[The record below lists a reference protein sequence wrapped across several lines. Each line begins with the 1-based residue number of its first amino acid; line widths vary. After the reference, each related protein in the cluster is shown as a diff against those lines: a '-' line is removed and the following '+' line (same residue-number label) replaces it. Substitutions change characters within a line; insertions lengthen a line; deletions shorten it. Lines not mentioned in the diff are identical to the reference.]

1 MKYVA
6 QLFLAALAFPA
17 LAAWTPPPSPDP
29 QKILREARGDREA
42 GRFADALA
50 KLVWFHQH
58 AMEYNESLS
67 GIRRTSALADW
78 RLLAY
83 RYGPAREKLVAIR
96 DASARDVMHGA
107 KTARASFIDVAAI
120 NETLDEE
127 ERTRALFMNLDR
139 TNPVLAKDVY
149 TRAQPILVRSGD
161 YALCGKY
168 IDPAVSLEH
177 LTTAYRTGARY
188 ARRAMGGDV
197 DLAQLQFT
205 SEAALVTALLARNA
219 RMNEARKFA
228 DDALKV
234 VDIPRFHTELQAAL
248 AGELPDLGPSES
260 MRTLTRAL
268 ERAGAYL
275 GF

>member
-1 MKYVA
+1 MRSLA
-6 QLFLAALAFPA
+6 TLFLAALALPA
-17 LAAWTPPPSPDP
+17 FAAWVVPANPDP
-29 QKILREARGDREA
+29 QKILREARVDREA
-42 GRFADALA
+42 GRFADSLS
-50 KLVWFHQH
+50 KLVWFHEH
-58 AMEYNESLS
+58 ALEFNEGLS

-78 RLLAY
+78 RLLGY
-83 RYGPAREKLVAIR
+83 RYGPAREKLASIR
-96 DASARDVMHGA
+96 DAAVADVMRSA
-107 KTARASFIDVAAI
+107 KTSRQSFWDVAAI

-127 ERTRALFMNLDR
+127 ERTRALFMSLDR
-139 TNPVLAKDVY
+139 TNPALAKEVY
-149 TRAQPILVRSGD
+149 TRAQPTLVRAGD

-168 IDPAVSLEH
+168 IDPAVSLEQ

-188 ARRAMGGDV
+188 ARRAIGGDV

-205 SEAALVTALLARNA
+205 SEASLVTALLARTA
-219 RMNEARKFA
+219 RAAEARKFA

-234 VDIPRFHTELQAAL
+234 VDNPRFHAELENAM